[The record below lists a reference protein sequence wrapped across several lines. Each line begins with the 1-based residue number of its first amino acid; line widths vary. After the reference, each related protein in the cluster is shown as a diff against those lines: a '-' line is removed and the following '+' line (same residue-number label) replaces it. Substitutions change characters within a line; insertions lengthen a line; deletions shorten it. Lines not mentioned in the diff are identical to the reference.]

1 VYMSD
6 EAQAQSITI
15 LPQIEDLLYPLKPEE
30 LSHLEAS
37 IRQHGVREPLC
48 LWDRDGEL
56 ILVDGHNRY
65 AVATRNGV
73 KFPTTV
79 LQFKDLEDVL
89 DWVDKNQI
97 GRRNLTDE
105 ERAVT
110 LGRIYQRKLDQKRTS
125 SREANTEK
133 ADGGSK
139 GAGERM
145 SDTLATEWNVGS
157 ATVKRASHFAEA
169 VAALKNVGENGVTAS
184 RLVLQGAIKDAM
196 TELPKIAKS
205 HPEALPLLADRICD
219 GATKVKDAIK
229 DYLPAPPG
237 VGAGFTGQDPVVSS
251 QPQAKGLHDERAS
264 QPGEALPNLQQI
276 SGLGG
281 MDGIQDP
288 IVDMHSVNQVEL
300 QANVMYSLS
309 ELRKLAKLDPEQT
322 WQQMPAHIRNDFGKD
337 IHALAKWLT
346 AFASCAVSE

>member
-1 VYMSD
+1 MSD
-6 EAQAQSITI
+6 ESQAQNITI

-30 LSHLEAS
+30 LAHLEAS

-79 LQFKDLEDVL
+79 LEFKDLEDVL

-125 SREANTEK
+125 SREANQDKGAGE
-133 ADGGSK
+133 SK
-139 GAGERM
+139 SAGERM

-157 ATVKRASHFAEA
+157 ATVKRASNFAEA
-169 VAALKNVGENGVTAS
+169 VAALKDVGENGVTAS

-219 GATKVKDAIK
+219 GATKVKDALK
-229 DYLPAPPG
+229 DYLAIPPG
-237 VGAGFTGQDPVVSS
+237 VGAGITGHDSALSHPPVTGS
-251 QPQAKGLHDERAS
+251 HDDHAS
-264 QPGEALPNLQQI
+264 QPGEVLPNLQQI

-288 IVDMHSVNQVEL
+288 IVDMHSVNQIEL
-300 QANVMYSLS
+300 QANVMYTLS

-322 WQQMPAHIRNDFGKD
+322 WQQMPAHIQNDFGKD
-337 IHALAKWLT
+337 IDALAKWLT
-346 AFASCAVSE
+346 ALASCAVSE

>member
-1 VYMSD
+1 MSN
-6 EAQAQSITI
+6 EPMSQNITI

-30 LSHLEAS
+30 LAHLEAS

-65 AVATRNGV
+65 AVSTRNGV
-73 KFPTTV
+73 TFPTTIME
-79 LQFKDLEDVL
+79 FKDLEAVL

-110 LGRIYQRKLDQKRTS
+110 LGRIYQRKLDEKRAAG
-125 SREANTEK
+125 RAPNAGNETEE
-133 ADGGSK
+133 SK
-139 GAGERM
+139 GVSERT

-169 VAALKNVGENGVTAS
+169 IAALKDVGENGITAS

-205 HPEALPLLADRICD
+205 HPDALPLLADRICD
-219 GATKVKDAIK
+219 GATKVKDALK
-229 DYLPAPPG
+229 DYLAIPPEQATVMARHASTRTPATPNTSLDDLMPK
-237 VGAGFTGQDPVVSS
+237 T
-251 QPQAKGLHDERAS
+251 DEVT
-264 QPGEALPNLQQI
+264 PNLQQI
-276 SGLGG
+276 SGLGA
-281 MDGIQDP
+281 MDNGQDDP
-288 IVDMHSVNQVEL
+288 IVDMHSVNQIEL
-300 QANVMYSLS
+300 QASVMYTIS
-309 ELRKLAKLDPEQT
+309 ELRKLAKLDPGQT

-337 IHALAKWLT
+337 IGVLATWLT
-346 AFASCAVSE
+346 DLAAAATSE